1 MTSSIKDQLRTLSSL
16 QRIEIEMARSEKRL
30 ADVDTRIAALNQ
42 EVSTFQVQVAEGRE
56 YLEGLKKRYRES
68 EAEVKSIESRAAQRN
83 AQLRSVKTNK
93 EYQTMLRE
101 IEEMQSKRSD
111 LEDHTLAVLDDIEK
125 SESQV
130 KILKRD
136 LADLI
141 HETEAQQAEIRK
153 AAEIERQELAEWTQE
168 RDAIMAAL
176 PPKLQKMYD
185 KAKKQGRGI
194 GVAAVIDAVCQV
206 CRMNIPP
213 QMFNELMRLDEM
225 RTCPNCQRIIYP
237 QGFIEEE

>member
-1 MTSSIKDQLRTLSSL
+1 MTSSIKDQLKILSDL
-16 QRIEIEMARSEKRL
+16 QRIEIEMTRSEKRL
-30 ADVDTRIAALNQ
+30 ADVDSRIATLGEAL
-42 EVSTFQVQVAEGRE
+42 SAFQAHVNEARE
-56 YLEGLKKRYRES
+56 HVEGLKKRYRES
-68 EAEVKSIESRAAQRN
+68 EAEIKAIEGRVAQRN

-93 EYQTMLRE
+93 EYQTMLKE

-111 LEDHTLAVLDDIEK
+111 LEDQTLAVLDDIEK
-125 SESQV
+125 SEARI

-136 LADLI
+136 LADLMQ
-141 HETEAQQAEIRK
+141 ETEGQQAEIRK
-153 AAEIERQELAEWTQE
+153 AAEVERQELAEWTQE
-168 RDAIMAAL
+168 RDAILAGLTPA
-176 PPKLQKMYD
+176 LQKLFA

-213 QMFNELMRLDEM
+213 QMFNELLRLDEL

-237 QGFIEEE
+237 KALIDD